1 MTAQLT
7 AQKISNYLCSV
18 RLTTLV
24 ADRLILLL
32 TSLNKHA
39 CTMKHL
45 PNPTRANKDS
55 VPTSRRVWNS
65 NLSQVLTLHNT
76 ATKAAGVK
84 STYTFEEY
92 VASLLDQ
99 AAVHDSATSTGGRNQ
114 TRTQCQRHGVML
126 RRWHDRTR
134 RSQWVRELHS

>member
-1 MTAQLT
+1 
-7 AQKISNYLCSV
+7 
-18 RLTTLV
+18 
-24 ADRLILLL
+24 
-32 TSLNKHA
+32 
-39 CTMKHL
+39 MKHL

-99 AAVHDSATSTGGRNQ
+99 AAVHDFY
-114 TRTQCQRHGVML
+114 
-126 RRWHDRTR
+126 
-134 RSQWVRELHS
+134 

>member
-18 RLTTLV
+18 RFTNGVEPRLT
-24 ADRLILLL
+24 LLL

-39 CTMKHL
+39 CTMTSTE
-45 PNPTRANKDS
+45 PYEPTKIQFLQAAVSGTQIFLKS
-55 VPTSRRVWNS
+55 
-65 NLSQVLTLHNT
+65 LLHNT

-99 AAVHDSATSTGGRNQ
+99 ARFMTVLLLAPEDAIK

-126 RRWHDRTR
+126 RRWRTIR
-134 RSQWVRELHS
+134 